1 MTLSRNYHMAG
12 RCGKYLNSNIFR
24 VLELATYG
32 QHHGFFTIS
41 VKPKKQTP
49 KILIEPVLLFY
60 FPHQF
65 IYHLR
70 GAALPYSALI
80 QHYKWDNQPLRPPL
94 QPPWLQPLTPH
105 LHYRIYYG
113 DGNAQNK
120 RAVGLGL
127 SEGIQSQFN
136 MMHQGEKHD
145 RLAGRRWFLMF
156 DGK

>member
-1 MTLSRNYHMAG
+1 MGESAP
-12 RCGKYLNSNIFR
+12 
-24 VLELATYG
+24 E
-32 QHHGFFTIS
+32 
-41 VKPKKQTP
+41 TP
-49 KILIEPVLLFY
+49 
-60 FPHQF
+60 
-65 IYHLR
+65 
-70 GAALPYSALI
+70 LP
-80 QHYKWDNQPLRPPL
+80 PT
-94 QPPWLQPLTPH
+94 WLQPLTPH

-156 DGK
+156 DGKWKCVDVLLEGFSYARIRFY